1 MAPLPTPQSIHLSL
15 QEINSRELEPG
26 EYGVFT
32 TGKFHAGETSNVIPD
47 MAEMWGTIRTTD
59 PSGAIGEQIKKRMA
73 EITRGIGTA
82 MRCETQV
89 TFYDYCPPMITDKT
103 LAEKGQ
109 KILCELF
116 GDDVIEL
123 QQMNGGKPGGGSEDF
138 SFVSHRVPTIGF
150 FLTAGNT
157 KEGYLYGQHHP
168 KVKYDDSV
176 LYRGTAAYAYTA
188 LRWLELS

>member
-1 MAPLPTPQSIHLSL
+1 
-15 QEINSRELEPG
+15 
-26 EYGVFT
+26 
-32 TGKFHAGETSNVIPD
+32 
-47 MAEMWGTIRTTD
+47 MWGTIRTTD